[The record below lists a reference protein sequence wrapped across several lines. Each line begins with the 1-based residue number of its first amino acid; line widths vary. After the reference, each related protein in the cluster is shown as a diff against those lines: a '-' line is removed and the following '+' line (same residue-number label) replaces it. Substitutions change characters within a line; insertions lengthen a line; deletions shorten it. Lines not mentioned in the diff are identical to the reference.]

1 MKKGKRIMIGTTLL
15 LLVLA
20 GCSSAGV
27 ETTKPTTEATT
38 VSAEKNETKADTNNA
53 AKQGAVLNSEGVVT
67 IKEPERINALVNKH
81 NKFPDGYTPTDL
93 VHPNVP
99 FVFGDEEVER
109 SMLRKEAATHLETMF
124 AEAKKEN
131 IHLSGVSAFRSYDT
145 QISIFDGYVQ
155 QDGKEKALTYSA
167 LPGTSEHQSGLAIDI
182 SNAAGEF
189 AAEQG
194 FETTAEGQWL
204 AKESYKY
211 GYILRF
217 PEGKMAITGYEYESW
232 HFRYIGQSL
241 AKKVFDSGLTYE
253 EYAQKFPEGIVKY

>member
-1 MKKGKRIMIGTTLL
+1 MKTEKRIIVGTTLL
-15 LLVLA
+15 LLALV
-20 GCSSAGV
+20 GCSAAKT
-27 ETTKPTTEATT
+27 ETTKPTVSEEKSTTDSTEKNKVEAT
-38 VSAEKNETKADTNNA
+38 V
-53 AKQGAVLNSEGVVT
+53 VLNTEGVVT

-93 VHPNVP
+93 VHPDVP
-99 FVFGDEEVER
+99 FVFGEQVVER
-109 SMLRKEAATHLETMF
+109 SMLRQEAATHLETMF
-124 AEAKKEN
+124 AEAKKQA

-145 QISIFDGYVQ
+145 QVSIFDGYVQ

-194 FETTAEGQWL
+194 FETTAEGKWL

-217 PEGKMAITGYEYESW
+217 PEGKDASTGYEYESW

-253 EYAQKFPEGIVKY
+253 EYAMKYPDGIVKY